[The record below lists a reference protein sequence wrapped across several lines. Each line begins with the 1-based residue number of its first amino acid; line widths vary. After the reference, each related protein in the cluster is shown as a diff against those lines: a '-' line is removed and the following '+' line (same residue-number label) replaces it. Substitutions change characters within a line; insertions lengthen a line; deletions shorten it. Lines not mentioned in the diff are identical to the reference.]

1 MTVIKYFKK
10 PMLIACCS
18 TFLLGSSVLAVNP
31 STANAQ
37 ETSNSNST
45 NEITLFSNEMSIH
58 NEVSINNEVY
68 NFFLALEKL
77 PYDIEIQGAKKSA
90 EWLSAESG
98 VEILVDENDNFI
110 FPSIQE
116 EEMAVLIDNTS
127 SSETQPVLARASVG
141 EVATCIGTAGL
152 AALPFTK
159 VTKLKTIFNALGG
172 ITRTVDMTYTN
183 YKYHR
188 ALLNS
193 VKNSLSKA
201 IKDVVDKEKLASEAN
216 DLLKEIFGVTATVGA
231 CKPVIDDLFD

>member
-1 MTVIKYFKK
+1 MIKYFKK

-18 TFLLGSSVLAVNP
+18 TFLLGTSVLAVNP

-37 ETSNSNST
+37 DTSYSNLT
-45 NEITLFSNEMSIH
+45 NETTLFSNEMSIH
-58 NEVSINNEVY
+58 NEVY

-90 EWLSAESG
+90 EWLSGESG
-98 VEILVDENDNFI
+98 VEILVDEYDNFI
-110 FPSIQE
+110 FPSIQK
-116 EEMAVLIDNTS
+116 EMSLLIDNTS
-127 SSETQPVLARASVG
+127 SSETSLVLARASVG

-152 AALPFTK
+152 AALPFSK

-231 CKPVIDDLFD
+231 CKSVIDDLFD

>member
-1 MTVIKYFKK
+1 MNVIKYFKK

-18 TFLLGSSVLAVNP
+18 TFLLGTSVLAVNP
-31 STANAQ
+31 STANTQ
-37 ETSNSNST
+37 DTSNSNLT
-45 NEITLFSNEMSIH
+45 NETTLFSNEMSIH
-58 NEVSINNEVY
+58 NEVY

-98 VEILVDENDNFI
+98 VEILVDEYDNFI
-110 FPSIQE
+110 FPSIQK
-116 EEMAVLIDNTS
+116 EMSLLIDNTS
-127 SSETQPVLARASVG
+127 SSETSLVLARASVG

-152 AALPFTK
+152 AALPFSK

>member
-1 MTVIKYFKK
+1 MNVIKYFKK

-18 TFLLGSSVLAVNP
+18 TFLLGTSVLAVNP

-37 ETSNSNST
+37 DTSNSNLT
-45 NEITLFSNEMSIH
+45 NETTLFSNEMSIH
-58 NEVSINNEVY
+58 NEVY

-98 VEILVDENDNFI
+98 VEILVDEYDNFI
-110 FPSIQE
+110 FPSIQK
-116 EEMAVLIDNTS
+116 EMSLLIDNTS
-127 SSETQPVLARASVG
+127 SSETSLVLARASVG

-152 AALPFTK
+152 AALPFSK